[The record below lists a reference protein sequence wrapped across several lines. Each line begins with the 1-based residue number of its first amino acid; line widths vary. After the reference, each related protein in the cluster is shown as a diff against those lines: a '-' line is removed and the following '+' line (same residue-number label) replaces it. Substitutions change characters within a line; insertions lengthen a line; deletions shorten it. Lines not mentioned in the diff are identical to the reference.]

1 MKNGLHGNSIVMDY
15 ANKIASIANEKE
27 EIGNH
32 NYNVIFHRKIKF
44 VVEEFRKK

>member
-15 ANKIASIANEKE
+15 ANKIASTANDKE
-27 EIGNH
+27 EIG